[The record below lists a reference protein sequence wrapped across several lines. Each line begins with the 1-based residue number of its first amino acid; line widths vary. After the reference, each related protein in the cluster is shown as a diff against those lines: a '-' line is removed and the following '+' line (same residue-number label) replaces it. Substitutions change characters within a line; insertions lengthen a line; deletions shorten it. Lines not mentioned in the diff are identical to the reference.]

1 MLDAFNIKNVRRVLA
16 PRSHE
21 HLNQANEDAITS
33 MVFTPL
39 RFMTAKAA
47 FECLGLMLPGLDDC
61 RRGRNLKD
69 HKVEFWKTGLQA
81 QGWAGIPH
89 TRVEP
94 DLLVRFWFDGG
105 APLTVI
111 GEMKW
116 DWDIALDA
124 LETEV
129 RRQRDAVAGAQRDD
143 TLFSFVLLRQLRPTR
158 NTSPWNCAIDW
169 FSVHRDL
176 SRALRSGE
184 FASGPVWEW
193 LSSVSAF
200 LIRAER
206 ATFSGMS
213 GQYGPTPE
221 LSVPMFFSATK

>member
-21 HLNQANEDAITS
+21 HLKQANEDAITS

-39 RFMTAKAA
+39 RFMTAHAA
-47 FECLGLMLPGLDDC
+47 FECLELILPGLDSC
-61 RRGRNLKD
+61 RRGRNLRD
-69 HKVEFWKTGLQA
+69 HKVELWKAGLQA
-81 QGWAGIPH
+81 QGWAGTLH

-94 DLLVRFWFDGG
+94 DLLVRFWFDDG

-124 LETEV
+124 LKTEV
-129 RRQRDAVAGAQRDD
+129 SRQCDAVAGAHRGDE
-143 TLFSFVLLRQLRPTR
+143 LFSFVLLRQLRQAQ
-158 NTSPWNCAIDW
+158 NMGPWNCAIEW
-169 FSVHRDL
+169 FSVHRNL
-176 SRALRSGE
+176 SRALRSGA

-193 LSSVSAF
+193 LSSVSTF
-200 LIRAER
+200 LVGAER
-206 ATFSGMS
+206 ATFSGIS

-221 LSVPMFFSATK
+221 LGAPMFFRATK